1 MKTPFFDDFWQAS
14 ELNPHNVGE
23 FTRMMDSH
31 DPEGRQLRL
40 DYPLAPAPLPRT
52 HGRPLDRVAARRRSG
67 RDFSSRPLSAKD
79 LAWLLGSCRA
89 WGGPEHR
96 AFPSAGA
103 SYATEVFVVGW
114 RVENHTGRMLY
125 YDPVDHGL
133 VTPPTRPHRGP
144 RRSRGSMPLSPE
156 NRRAWWS
163 RRCSPTA

>member
-79 LAWLLGSCRA
+79 RARRVGS
-89 WGGPEHR
+89 
-96 AFPSAGA
+96 
-103 SYATEVFVVGW
+103 
-114 RVENHTGRMLY
+114 
-125 YDPVDHGL
+125 
-133 VTPPTRPHRGP
+133 
-144 RRSRGSMPLSPE
+144 
-156 NRRAWWS
+156 
-163 RRCSPTA
+163 